1 MLTIAAR
8 ARRSKEDS
16 DVLKEQ
22 IKSGMNKLGDKK
34 KQLEQSQS
42 AKVQEAKERLLSQA
56 EEQHKKFTAMSSN
69 TMNQHKEN
77 VQNLVSNKM
86 QDLYNVTEKWKE
98 GCERAVKLIYDKQ
111 AKQFERRCQESQEK
125 ENEKAVKFQK
135 NQERT
140 LKTTMMII
148 SIFVLLRCACTVAI
162 LLGRL

>member
-98 GCERAVKLIYDKQ
+98 G
-111 AKQFERRCQESQEK
+111 
-125 ENEKAVKFQK
+125 
-135 NQERT
+135 
-140 LKTTMMII
+140 
-148 SIFVLLRCACTVAI
+148 
-162 LLGRL
+162 